1 MNSPAPI
8 WLQPKPYR
16 NIAVFTAVTGTLL
29 LARHSQSQDI
39 AAFAAVVFLF
49 AGAIVAIAAVVL
61 ALRLRDSGTAIQSLL
76 LMLWQIGFPLVLMA
90 KIYHQAG

>member
-16 NIAVFTAVTGTLL
+16 NISVFTAVTGTLL

-39 AAFAAVVFLF
+39 AAF
-49 AGAIVAIAAVVL
+49 AAVVL